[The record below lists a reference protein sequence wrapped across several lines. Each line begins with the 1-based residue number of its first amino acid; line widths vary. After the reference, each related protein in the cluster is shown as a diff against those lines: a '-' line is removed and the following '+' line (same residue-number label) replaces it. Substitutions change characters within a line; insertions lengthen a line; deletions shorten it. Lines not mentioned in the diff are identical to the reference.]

1 MKNLVSIL
9 IICITLFSCNND
21 DVKGKFT
28 ISGEIK
34 NTENQKVFLEELFF
48 SNKQPEVLDT
58 ASLVNGKF
66 SLSAIAPQQG
76 LYRIRLEKDNTPY
89 FFINDKSTI
98 NLAVDAK
105 DSVNKWPNI
114 TTPANNLLK
123 QFALHMDD
131 FQKNIQGAQAKVEQD
146 KMGKISDSVRKVN
159 NDNFN
164 AQTDRFKNFM
174 VEYIDTTSNPVMALF
189 ALGYTQNVDPLLL
202 EKSMA
207 KLTTRFKGHTAIET
221 IVAQYNSMV
230 LKTKNKPQAGA
241 VAPELT
247 MNDTEGKSFSLSS
260 LKGKY
265 VLVDFWAS
273 WCGPCRG
280 ENPTVVAAYNKFKD
294 KNFTILGVSLDDN
307 KEAWLN
313 AIAADKLTWKHIS
326 DLKRWNSA
334 AIPLYN
340 IDGIPYNVLLNPE
353 GQIIA
358 SSLRG
363 EMLMSKLEEVL
374 K

>member
-1 MKNLVSIL
+1 MKNLVTIL
-9 IICITLFSCNND
+9 IICITLLSCNNE

-34 NTENQKVFLEELFF
+34 NTDNQKVFLEELFF

-58 ASLVNGKF
+58 ATLVNGKF

-89 FFINDKSTI
+89 FFINDKANI
-98 NLAVDAK
+98 NIAVDAK

-131 FQKNIQGAQAKVEQD
+131 FQKNIQAAQAKVEED
-146 KMGKISDSVRKVN
+146 KMGKISDSIRKAD

-164 AQTDRFKNFM
+164 AQTDKFKNFM

-202 EKSMA
+202 EKPMA
-207 KLTTRFKGHTAIET
+207 KLATRFKGHTAIET
-221 IVAQYNSMV
+221 IVAQYNAMV
-230 LKTKNKPQAGA
+230 LKTKSKPQAGA

-280 ENPTVVAAYNKFKD
+280 ENPNVVAAYNKFKD

-313 AIAADKLTWKHIS
+313 AIAVDKLTWKHIS

-334 AIPLYN
+334 AIPLYK

-363 EMLMSKLEEVL
+363 EMLISKLEEIL